1 MGYGA
6 AIGKGRGNR
15 GGGKKQCTCEDS
27 HQLGGGA
34 MESGPDQLQ
43 AHDVLGVN
51 LGGRLHTHAL
61 QVPISFFRGSWG
73 MEWVRGCMR
82 VG

>member
-1 MGYGA
+1 
-6 AIGKGRGNR
+6 
-15 GGGKKQCTCEDS
+15 
-27 HQLGGGA
+27 
-34 MESGPDQLQ
+34 MESGPDHLQ

-73 MEWVRGCMR
+73 MGWVRGCMR